1 MSKVSD
7 IIKEIR
13 SYSGRNDKISV
24 LQKNKDNELLKQ
36 FFYLSLDPMVTF
48 GIKKIPTFKH
58 FRTYTLQEAFA
69 DLQQLISREKTGNA
83 AIDHLANILGSLEKM
98 MLIS

>member
-36 FFYLSLDPMVTF
+36 FFYLSLV
-48 GIKKIPTFKH
+48 IKH
-58 FRTYTLQEAFA
+58 NL
-69 DLQQLISREKTGNA
+69 
-83 AIDHLANILGSLEKM
+83 
-98 MLIS
+98 